1 MATPQERLTLCARWC
16 EKIGGSDHMTEVG
29 MKVLRAVGRFLQTMI
44 TGFSIVLFVIFV
56 VWLAY
61 TFLR

>member
-1 MATPQERLTLCARWC
+1 M
-16 EKIGGSDHMTEVG
+16 D
-29 MKVLRAVGRFLQTMI
+29 VLRAVGRFLRTMV

-56 VWLAY
+56 LWLAY